1 MSLRSPKHKPNRKR
15 KKKRTLLRILL
26 YLAILLFILW
36 LFTVLW
42 MTFFY
47 NPNKHEDN
55 ARVDRIAGISNI
67 ESMQGVSDSPNIKKE
82 LDEVPAEKIN
92 LDTNVESSLNLEGRD
107 EFEPTMDN
115 LFRERELTTKNID
128 ALFENMKSP
137 KEISTTHSTF
147 GKKVVYIYSTHSRE
161 SFLPY
166 LKNTDRLEDAYHFK
180 ANVTLVGKLLG
191 RALKRRGIGTTV
203 DTTDIVQELDLRGLN
218 YNSSYNVSGEQ
229 VRTALKDNKDL
240 EIFIDVHRDSLRK
253 DSTTTK
259 INEIGYAKLLFVV
272 GTGHEGFEKNLMFAK
287 GLQTILDT
295 QYPGLSK
302 GIIQKDS
309 SQGNGV
315 YNQDISPKAIIV
327 EIGGVDNTVEELHRS
342 TEIFADVISEY
353 YWHGES

>member
-1 MSLRSPKHKPNRKR
+1 MSSILPKHKSNRKR
-15 KKKRTLLRILL
+15 KKKRTSLRILL
-26 YLAILLFILW
+26 YVAILLFILW

-42 MTFFY
+42 MTFIY
-47 NPNKHEDN
+47 NPNKHENN

-67 ESMQGVSDSPNIKKE
+67 ESMQGVSDSPNKTKE
-82 LDEVPAEKIN
+82 LGEVPEGKTNI
-92 LDTNVESSLNLEGRD
+92 DTSVESSLNLDRD
-107 EFEPTMDN
+107 EFEPSMEN
-115 LFRERELTTKNID
+115 LFKERELTNKNID

-147 GKKVVYIYSTHSRE
+147 GKKVVYIYHTHSRE

-166 LKNTDRLEDAYHFK
+166 LKYTDKPEDAYHSK
-180 ANVTLVGKLLG
+180 ANITLVGKLLG

-203 DTTDIVQELDLRGLN
+203 DTTDIVQELDLRGLY
-218 YNSSYNVSGEQ
+218 YNSSYKVSGDQ
-229 VRTALKDNKDL
+229 VRAALRDNKDL
-240 EIFIDVHRDSLRK
+240 EIFIDLHRDSLRK

-259 INEIGYAKLLFVV
+259 INGLDHAKLLFVI
-272 GTGHEGFEKNLMFAK
+272 GTGHKDFEKNLMFAHT
-287 GLQTILDT
+287 LQTILDA

-315 YNQDISPKAIIV
+315 YNQDISPKAMIV

-342 TEIFADVISEY
+342 TEVFADVLSDY
-353 YWHGES
+353 YWHGEK